1 MISVHVQGSWRI
13 VTVNPG
19 VVLIT
24 SLFCSTKDNLAFASP
39 ALLHPLCLERS
50 MVGPR
55 VKVLSRG
62 GACSRKE
69 AVRFVRRVSSR
80 GWVGGEEV
88 RIEEKGFGAAVGLE
102 CGVLINQFSGNKKKK
117 P

>member
-1 MISVHVQGSWRI
+1 
-13 VTVNPG
+13 
-19 VVLIT
+19 
-24 SLFCSTKDNLAFASP
+24 
-39 ALLHPLCLERS
+39 

-88 RIEEKGFGAAVGLE
+88 RIEET
-102 CGVLINQFSGNKKKK
+102 GNKQISKIWYILNVGKYNVGK
-117 P
+117 